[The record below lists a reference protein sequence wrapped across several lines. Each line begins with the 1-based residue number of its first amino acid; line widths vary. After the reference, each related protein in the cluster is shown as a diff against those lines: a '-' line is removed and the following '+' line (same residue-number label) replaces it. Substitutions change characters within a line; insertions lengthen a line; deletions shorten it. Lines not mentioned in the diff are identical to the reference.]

1 MGRRVTVWLAGI
13 ILAMLVGLGIHFAQ
27 DMPAPGSSSW
37 SNSPTVLLTAA
48 QEPAPPPPVRV
59 EKDVRIRVNPD
70 DDEDEPHARARRFL
84 FSEGF
89 GLSRPRLG
97 VQLEDLTAEKARE
110 LKAPGEYGVLVRGV
124 TENTAAAKAGIAK
137 DDVIVEFA
145 GEKVRSA
152 AQLRRLVEE
161 TPPGRNVTL
170 QVIRAGQVKTLT
182 AAMEESRESFPR
194 GRVAPLPPELPEPPE
209 IPDTFDFEL
218 PDANVMFFKPSVSL
232 GISGDELTRQ
242 LADYFGV
249 KQGKGVLVREVV
261 VGSAAEKAGLKAGDV
276 IVKVNDTEVG
286 SVGQLRRA
294 LPKVSGEKQ
303 KVTLTI
309 VRDRREQTI
318 GVELEAPLPPKPRQ
332 FAHAP
337 AGLDSVAWSDW
348 AARLREATARFQ
360 QQFSQLQQ
368 AWKDNARR
376 LREN

>member
-1 MGRRVTVWLAGI
+1 MGRRVTVWLVGI
-13 ILAMLVGLGIHFAQ
+13 VLAMLVGLGIHFAQ
-27 DMPAPGSSSW
+27 DVPAPGSSSW

-70 DDEDEPHARARRFL
+70 DDDDESPAMGKRFL
-84 FSEGF
+84 FTERF
-89 GLSRPRLG
+89 GLFRPRLG

-170 QVIRAGQVKTLT
+170 QVIRAGQAKTLSAT
-182 AAMEESRESFPR
+182 MEEARESSLRPHA
-194 GRVAPLPPELPEPPE
+194 APLPELPEPPDVPDFFNFE
-209 IPDTFDFEL
+209 IP
-218 PDANVMFFKPSVSL
+218 PPGVMVYKPGVSL

-276 IVKVNDTEVG
+276 VVKVNDTEVG

-348 AARLREATARFQ
+348 ATCLREATARFQ
-360 QQFSQLQQ
+360 RQFSQLQQ